1 MKVILTAHVVLAL
14 HPGAL
19 HHTVLNLAGLTLTT
33 EAPASGERGGE
44 EEEEKLY
51 RHVTTRD
58 TDSSN
63 LKDQHPLTYL

>member
-14 HPGAL
+14 HTDAL

-44 EEEEKLY
+44 EEEKLH

-58 TDSSN
+58 AHSSD
-63 LKDQHPLTYL
+63 LKDQHPLTYR

>member
-33 EAPASGERGGE
+33 EAPASSERGGRRRRNFTDTSPLE
-44 EEEEKLY
+44 
-51 RHVTTRD
+51 TR
-58 TDSSN
+58 TAAI
-63 LKDQHPLTYL
+63 